1 MTGHDRPAGASDQR
15 GGLRIEAVT
24 EADPIRADPG
34 QLSHG
39 DRWVD
44 LAVGLMV
51 VSIFA
56 YGMRITKGTWFAFDE
71 FLFLDQARSWG
82 A

>member
-1 MTGHDRPAGASDQR
+1 MTVHDRPAGASDQR
-15 GGLRIEAVT
+15 GGLRIEAVAPT
-24 EADPIRADPG
+24 DPIDAGPG
-34 QLSHG
+34 RTTRG
-39 DRWVD
+39 DRWID
-44 LAVGLMV
+44 LAVGLMA